1 MVKKF
6 EFAMK
11 MLRYICLFAVLPLV
25 TLGQDHST
33 SLYCFGVDNEAV
45 SSVGEALVSH
55 PATKGNVIS
64 IDYPEVHFIT
74 DASGEITN
82 EDLRSLRQI
91 DGLSFINPVIEAANG
106 HKLTYFNEVLVK
118 LKDAGDLAVLEKES
132 TELGIQIVG
141 RNQFDSRIVKLI
153 MPDSEMDAKII
164 SEELKSTGLFHHV
177 QPNYFHTIEDCAVE
191 VDDQYFHRQWN
202 LINEGT
208 SAQGNGTAGADMN
221 VTEAWEITMGSSDIK
236 VAILDSGVDTLH
248 PDLVDRLEPGFDGAG
263 EGTNGF
269 PTPNFD
275 EDGHGTC
282 CAGIVAATANNDE
295 GIAGVAPNCRI
306 VPIRVFNYINLGG
319 VQPWAEAEWFVD
331 GINFA
336 WQSGC
341 DVASNSWGIPDA
353 LLALFPGDDLL
364 VNEAVDDA
372 IDQGRGGLGMPMF
385 FSSGNDG
392 DLDSIPIWPARYH
405 NTIAVNSTSM
415 CDERKSLTSCDGENW
430 EGNWGNHLD
439 ISAPGVRIPATDMS
453 GTDGYT
459 SAAYYY
465 YFNGTSSACPN
476 AAGVAALIL
485 SDFPWITAETLES
498 IMKQSCE
505 KVGGYDYAT
514 NTTDGTWCPELG
526 HGRLDALAA
535 LELAPAL
542 NVHEGVENERFVSVV
557 ITSRGLQLITEFENA
572 EQLKLDVFDLNGR
585 SVYASTIQVSG
596 GTQINTLA
604 LPKSATAIQLVRVSW
619 EGGVETMK
627 ILR

>member
-1 MVKKF
+1 MRF
-6 EFAMK
+6 LFLLLFLPTFA
-11 MLRYICLFAVLPLV
+11 
-25 TLGQDHST
+25 LGQHHYST
-33 SLYCFGVDNEAV
+33 PYFCFSVEGEL
-45 SSVGEALVSH
+45 SESVGQKLVDH
-55 PATKGNVIS
+55 PATKGDVIS
-64 IDYPEVHFIT
+64 ISHPNVYFIAA
-74 DASGEITN
+74 ASGETTN
-82 EDLRSLRQI
+82 EDLRSLRRL
-91 DGLSFINPVIEAANG
+91 DGISFLNPVVETANG
-106 HKLTYFNEVLVK
+106 HKLTYLNEILVK
-118 LKDAGDLAVLEKES
+118 LKDAGDLTTLAQVS
-132 TELGIQIVG
+132 TELEIQVEG
-141 RNQFDSRIVKLI
+141 RNQLDPRIVKLI
-153 MPDSEMDAKII
+153 LPNSEMDAKII
-164 SEELKSTGLFHHV
+164 SEILKSTGLFHHV

-191 VDDQYFHRQWN
+191 VDDQYFNRQWN
-202 LINEGT
+202 LLNEGT
-208 SAQGNGTAGADMN
+208 GAQGNGTAGADMN

-319 VQPWAEAEWFVD
+319 IQPWAEAEWFVD

-364 VNEAVDDA
+364 VNEAIDDA

-392 DLDSIPIWPARYH
+392 DVDSIPIWPARYH

-430 EGNWGNHLD
+430 EGNWGDHLD
-439 ISAPGVRIPATDMS
+439 ISAPGVRIPATDMTAS
-453 GTDGYT
+453 NGYT
-459 SAAYYY
+459 SGSYYY

-485 SDFPWITAETLES
+485 SDFPWITAETLVS

-514 NTTDGTWCPELG
+514 NTVDGTWCPELG

-542 NVHEGVENERFVSVV
+542 NVHEGFENESSVSAVV
-557 ITSRGLQLITEFENA
+557 TSQGLKLITEFDNA

-585 SVYASTIQVSG
+585 SVCASTIQVSA
-596 GTQINTLA
+596 GTQINTLG
-604 LPKSATAIQLVRVSW
+604 LPRSAKAIQLLRVSW
-619 EGGVETMK
+619 EGGVESMK